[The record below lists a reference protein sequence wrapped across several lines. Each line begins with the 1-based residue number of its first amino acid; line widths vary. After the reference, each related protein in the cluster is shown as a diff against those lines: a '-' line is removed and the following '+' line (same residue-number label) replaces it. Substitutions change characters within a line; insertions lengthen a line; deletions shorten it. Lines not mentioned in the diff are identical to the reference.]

1 MMNIN
6 QLRKMSM
13 LERIKILRKENMK
26 IIKMFMTIKI
36 IMMVMISGWI
46 IHGFN

>member
-1 MMNIN
+1 
-6 QLRKMSM
+6 MSM

-26 IIKMFMTIKI
+26 IMKMFMTIKI
-36 IMMVMISGWI
+36 IMMVMTSGWI